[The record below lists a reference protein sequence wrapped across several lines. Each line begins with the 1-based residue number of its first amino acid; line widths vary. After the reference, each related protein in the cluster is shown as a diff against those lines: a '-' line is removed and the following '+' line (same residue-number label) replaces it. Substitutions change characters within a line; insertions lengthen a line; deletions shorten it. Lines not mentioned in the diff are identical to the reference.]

1 MPIGEPRNHTR
12 PPPPVGTLSHRI
24 LRRPGV
30 TLLKAVEDFLQ
41 SASGWV
47 WGVPLVALVWDAL
60 NRLVAGEIHRVLLP
74 AGLAAL
80 ALLLVLLRILARTL
94 SRWDHLPQER
104 DDADDA

>member
-1 MPIGEPRNHTR
+1 MPASTNTSPPYQQSR
-12 PPPPVGTLSHRI
+12 PTIPATKLGLWMAIFVL
-24 LRRPGV
+24 V
-30 TLLKAVEDFLQ
+30 
-41 SASGWV
+41 
-47 WGVPLVALVWDAL
+47 GVPLVALVWDAL